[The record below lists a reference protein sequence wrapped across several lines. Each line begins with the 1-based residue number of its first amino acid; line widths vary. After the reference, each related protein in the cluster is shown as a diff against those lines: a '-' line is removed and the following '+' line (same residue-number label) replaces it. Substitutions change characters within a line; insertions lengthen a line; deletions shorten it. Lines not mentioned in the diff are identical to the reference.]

1 MAKKGS
7 RAAKPPSKS
16 SSSSSASAK
25 TTEGAPAPA
34 DVRPAGPKRALV
46 SGIDPR
52 AWIYIAADIIFTI
65 GYVWAFTELLHN
77 RFGWAR
83 GILYILPL
91 CTWLMAVGTLL
102 SGRLGWI
109 SLVLGGTGMLVWA
122 VAFIVLLLVT
132 ASYLS
137 GVYGAFGKAAASG
150 AILSTAFVVQFAATL
165 PALQLKWAMTRGGR
179 RAFGLSPLWRR
190 RVVAA

>member
-7 RAAKPPSKS
+7 RTAKPASKS
-16 SSSSSASAK
+16 SEAK
-25 TTEGAPAPA
+25 AEAKADTPAKPIT
-34 DVRPAGPKRALV
+34 PSK
-46 SGIDPR
+46 DPR
-52 AWIYIAADIIFTI
+52 RWVYAVADLVFTI
-65 GYVWAFTELLHN
+65 GYIWAFNELLHN

-83 GILYILPL
+83 GILYLLPA
-91 CTWLMAVGTLL
+91 CTVIMAVGTLVR
-102 SGRLGWI
+102 GKWGW
-109 SLVLGGTGMLVWA
+109 VATVVGGTGMLLWA
-122 VAFIVLLLVT
+122 VAFIIVLLVT

-179 RAFGLSPLWRR
+179 RAFGLAPLWPR
-190 RVVAA
+190 AARA